1 MNIDLKFVG
10 PKSKVK
16 LLDSLKESFYLER
29 ELQVHCYDEAC
40 VFPQEK
46 GIMEG
51 GSLIL
56 RDILSI
62 TLG

>member
-29 ELQVHCYDEAC
+29 EL
-40 VFPQEK
+40 
-46 GIMEG
+46 
-51 GSLIL
+51 
-56 RDILSI
+56 
-62 TLG
+62 

>member
-51 GSLIL
+51 GG
-56 RDILSI
+56 R
-62 TLG
+62 